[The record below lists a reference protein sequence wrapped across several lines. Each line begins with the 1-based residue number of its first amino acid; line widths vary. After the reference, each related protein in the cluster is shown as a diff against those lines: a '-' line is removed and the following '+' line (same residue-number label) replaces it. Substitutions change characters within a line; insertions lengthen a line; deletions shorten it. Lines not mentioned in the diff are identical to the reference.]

1 MGYNVYMTK
10 AGYALQAKLFAEG
23 GELEITRVE
32 VGSGV
37 LPEDADWRTMTGLV
51 QPRAVATST
60 KPLRRDCTVSL
71 EIEYRSDLTEGLE
84 EPFQINEFGVF
95 AIGAEGEEALILYGD
110 LSDCP
115 DTAVPLIYGGCVRRY
130 PVLMEIGPDAGAKL
144 DFPACAWVTWEELA
158 DAISVHDADPAAHP
172 YLLGLCAGL
181 DARIALV
188 ELMYNT
194 DVSGNPFTATFESL
208 TGLVAAGV
216 WNTALARLE
225 F

>member
-37 LPEDADWRTMTGLV
+37 LPEDADWRTLTGLV
-51 QPRAVATST
+51 QSRAAATST
-60 KPLRRDCTVSL
+60 APVRRDCTVSL
-71 EIEYRSDLTEGLE
+71 EIEYRSDLGKIE

-95 AIGAEGEEALILYGD
+95 AVGAEGQEALILYGD

-115 DTAVPLIYGGCVRRY
+115 DTAVPLKYGGCVRRY
-130 PVLMEIGPDAGAKL
+130 PVLMEMGPEAGAKL
-144 DFPACAWVTWEELA
+144 DYPAGAWCTHEELA
-158 DAISVHDADPAAHP
+158 GAIAAHNADQEAHP
-172 YLLGLCAGL
+172 YLLGLYAGL
-181 DARIALV
+181 DARTALL

-208 TGLVAAGV
+208 TGLVCTGV

>member
-10 AGYALQAKLFAEG
+10 AGFALQAKLFAQG

-37 LPEDADWRTMTGLV
+37 LPGDADWRTLTALV
-51 QPRAVATST
+51 ETRATATST
-60 KPLRRDCTVSL
+60 TPLRRECTVSL
-71 EIEYRSDLTEGLE
+71 EIEYRSDLGGAE

-95 AIGAEGEEALILYGD
+95 AVGAEGEEALILYGD

-115 DTAVPLIYGGCVRRY
+115 DTAVPLKYGGCVRRY
-130 PVLMEIGPDAGAKL
+130 PVLMEIGPDAGTKL
-144 DFPACAWVTWEELA
+144 DYPACAWVTWEDLSA
-158 DAISVHDADPAAHP
+158 AIAAHDADPAAHP
-172 YLLGLCAGL
+172 YLLGLYAGA
-181 DARIALV
+181 DARISLL

-194 DVSGNPFTATFESL
+194 EVSGNPFTATFESL
-208 TGLVAAGV
+208 TGLVCTGV

>member
-37 LPEDADWRTMTGLV
+37 LPGDADWRTLESLIA
-51 QPRAVATST
+51 PRARATST
-60 KPLRRDCTVSL
+60 DPLRQDCTVSL
-71 EIEYRSDLTEGLE
+71 EIEYRADLSESE

-95 AIGAEGEEALILYGD
+95 AIGAEGKEALILYGD

-115 DTAVPLIYGGCVRRY
+115 DTAVPLKYGGCVRRY

-144 DFPACAWVTWEELA
+144 DYPAGAWVTWEDLSAAIQTHNA
-158 DAISVHDADPAAHP
+158 DEGAHP

-181 DARIALV
+181 DARLALM

-194 DVSGNPFTATFESL
+194 DVSGNPYTVTFESL
-208 TGLVAAGV
+208 TGLVCTGV

>member
-10 AGYALQAKLFAEG
+10 AGFALQAKLFAEG
-23 GELEITRVE
+23 GDLEITRVA
-32 VGSGV
+32 VDSGV
-37 LPEDADWRTMTGLV
+37 LPEGADWRGLTGLV
-51 QPRAVATST
+51 EPRAAATST

-71 EIEYRSDLTEGLE
+71 EIEYRSDLDGGVES
-84 EPFQINEFGVF
+84 PFQINEFGVF

-115 DTAVPLIYGGCVRRY
+115 DTAVPLKYGGCVRRY
-130 PVLMEIGPDAGAKL
+130 PVLMEIGPDAGTKL
-144 DFPACAWVTWEELA
+144 DYPACAWVTWEDMSA
-158 DAISVHDADPAAHP
+158 ASAAHDADPAAHP
-172 YLLGLCAGL
+172 YLLGLFAGT
-181 DARIALV
+181 DARLSLV

-194 DVSGNPFTATFESL
+194 EVSGNPFTATFESL
-208 TGLVAAGV
+208 TGLVCTGV

>member
-10 AGYALQAKLFAEG
+10 AGYALQAKLFAG
-23 GELEITRVE
+23 GGQLEITRVQ

-37 LPEDADWRTMTGLV
+37 LPEGADWRAITGLV
-51 QPRAVATST
+51 EPRATATST
-60 KPLRRDCTVSL
+60 APVREGCTVSL
-71 EIEYRSDLTEGLE
+71 EIEYRSDLAGGAE

-95 AIGAEGEEALILYGD
+95 ALGAEGTETLILYGD

-115 DTAVPLIYGGCVRRY
+115 DTAVPLKYGGCVRRY
-130 PVLMEIGPDAGAKL
+130 PVLMEMGPEAGAKL
-144 DFPACAWVTWEELA
+144 DYPAGAWVRWDELSA
-158 DAISVHDADPAAHP
+158 AIAAHNTDQEAHP
-172 YLLGLCAGL
+172 YLLGLYAGL
-181 DARIALV
+181 DARTALL
-188 ELMYNT
+188 ELMYAT
-194 DVSGNPFTATFESL
+194 DVSGNPYTATFESL

>member
-10 AGYALQAKLFAEG
+10 AGFALQAKLFAEG
-23 GELEITRVE
+23 GDLEITRVE

-37 LPEDADWRTMTGLV
+37 LPEDADWRTLTGLV
-51 QPRAVATST
+51 QSRAVATST

-71 EIEYRSDLTEGLE
+71 EIEYRSDLTQTE

-95 AIGAEGEEALILYGD
+95 AIGAEGEETLILYGD

-115 DTAVPLIYGGCVRRY
+115 DTAVPLKYGGCVRRY
-130 PVLMEIGPDAGAKL
+130 PVLMEIGPYAGTKL

-158 DAISVHDADPAAHP
+158 EAIVAHDADPAAHP
-172 YLLGLCAGL
+172 YLLGLYAGA
-181 DARIALV
+181 DARLSLL

-208 TGLVAAGV
+208 TGLVATGV

>member
-10 AGYALQAKLFAEG
+10 AGFALQAKLFAEG
-23 GELEITRVE
+23 GDLEITRVE

-37 LPEDADWRTMTGLV
+37 LPGDADWRTLAGLV

-71 EIEYRSDLTEGLE
+71 EIEYRSDLTQTE

-115 DTAVPLIYGGCVRRY
+115 DTAVPLKYGGCVRRY
-130 PVLMEIGPDAGAKL
+130 PVLMEIGPYAGAKL

-158 DAISVHDADPAAHP
+158 EAIQTHNADEGAHP
-172 YLLGLCAGL
+172 YLLGLYAGA
-181 DARIALV
+181 DARLSLL

-194 DVSGNPFTATFESL
+194 DVSGNPFTVTFESL
-208 TGLVAAGV
+208 TGLVATGV

>member
-37 LPEDADWRTMTGLV
+37 LPEDADWRTLTGLV
-51 QPRAVATST
+51 QSRATATST
-60 KPLRRDCTVSL
+60 DPLRRDCTVSL
-71 EIEYRSDLTEGLE
+71 EIEYRADLSETE

-95 AIGAEGEEALILYGD
+95 AIGAEGKEALILYGD

-115 DTAVPLIYGGCVRRY
+115 DTAVPLKYGGCVRRY

-144 DFPACAWVTWEELA
+144 DYPAGAWVTWEDLSE
-158 DAISVHDADPAAHP
+158 AIQTHNVDREAHP
-172 YLLGLCAGL
+172 YLLGLYAGV
-181 DARIALV
+181 DARLALV

-194 DVSGNPFTATFESL
+194 DVSGNPYTVTFETL
-208 TGLVAAGV
+208 TGLICTGV

>member
-10 AGYALQAKLFAEG
+10 AGFALQAKLFAEG

-37 LPEDADWRTMTGLV
+37 LPEDADWRTLAGLV
-51 QPRAVATST
+51 QSRAVATST
-60 KPLRRDCTVSL
+60 DPLRRDCTVSL
-71 EIEYRSDLTEGLE
+71 EIEYRADLSETE

-115 DTAVPLIYGGCVRRY
+115 DTAVPLKYGGCVRRY

-144 DFPACAWVTWEELA
+144 DYPAGAWVTWEDLSE
-158 DAISVHDADPAAHP
+158 AIATHDADPAAHP
-172 YLLGLCAGL
+172 YLLGLYAGL
-181 DARIALV
+181 DARLALV

-194 DVSGNPFTATFESL
+194 DVSGNPYTVTFESL
-208 TGLVAAGV
+208 TGLVCTGV

>member
-1 MGYNVYMTK
+1 MGYCVYMTK
-10 AGYALQAKLFAEG
+10 AGFALQAKLFAQG
-23 GELEITRVE
+23 GELEITKVE

-37 LPEDADWRTMTGLV
+37 LPGDADWRTLTGLV
-51 QPRAVATST
+51 EPRARATST
-60 KPLRRDCTVSL
+60 EPVRKDCAVSL
-71 EIEYRSDLTEGLE
+71 EIEYRADLSEAE

-115 DTAVPLIYGGCVRRY
+115 DTAVPLKYGGCVRRY
-130 PVLMEIGPDAGAKL
+130 PVLMEIGPEAGAKL
-144 DFPACAWVTWEELA
+144 DYPAGAWVTWDDLST
-158 DAISVHDADPAAHP
+158 AIAAHDGDPKAHP

-181 DARIALV
+181 DARVALL

-194 DVSGNPFTATFESL
+194 EVSGNPFTATFESL
-208 TGLVAAGV
+208 TDLVCTGV
-216 WNTALARLE
+216 WNTALGRLE